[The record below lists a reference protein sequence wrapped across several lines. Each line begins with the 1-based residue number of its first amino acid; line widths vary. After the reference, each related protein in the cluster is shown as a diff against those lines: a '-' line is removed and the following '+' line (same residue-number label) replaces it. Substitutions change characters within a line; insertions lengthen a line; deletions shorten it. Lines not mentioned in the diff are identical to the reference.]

1 MARDRLAA
9 RKTAGAGGG
18 GGGYQEPGLN
28 APSIPAQSEY
38 QQQAAPSQNQYSQQ
52 SYTPVPGMGPGGAT
66 GGQQSAYSQPQ
77 QPVQQSY
84 AQQPV
89 QQSYAQQGYEQQA
102 APHQYGQQDRYD
114 AGGVAG
120 ANGNG
125 VAAGGDFWTELA
137 NLVQSLNEM
146 QDSISQVR
154 QAHIASLS
162 RLDTTPNSAA
172 SRETDELIASTRALT
187 ASNKNAIQK
196 LNKLA
201 KDKAQ
206 KQQVQAAKSRF
217 MSLLQE
223 YQTVE
228 KEFRKKVKERG
239 ERQYKIVKPDA
250 TPEEVKQVL
259 ESENPQIFSQALL
272 SSNRYGD
279 ARGALREIQERNQ
292 DIKKIEKTLTEL
304 AQMFNE
310 MSMLVEQ
317 QDETIATIE
326 TQAGQVNNDMEQGL
340 KYTEQ
345 AVVKARK
352 ARRKKWICF
361 WLTIAIIIIA
371 AAIVVGIICGQGK
384 CK

>member
-9 RKTAGAGGG
+9 RKAAGA
-18 GGGYQEPGLN
+18 GGYQEPGLN
-28 APSIPAQSEY
+28 APSVPAQTDY
-38 QQQAAPSQNQYSQQ
+38 QPPAAAQSQYSQQ

-66 GGQQSAYSQPQ
+66 GAQAPYPQ
-77 QPVQQSY
+77 QP
-84 AQQPV
+84 AQQG
-89 QQSYAQQGYEQQA
+89 YAQQGYEQA
-102 APHQYGQQDRYD
+102 APYQYGQQDRYD
-114 AGGVAG
+114 AGGVPGGNG
-120 ANGNG
+120 ANANG
-125 VAAGGDFWTELA
+125 VAAGGDFWSELS
-137 NLVQSLNEM
+137 NLNSSLNEM
-146 QDSISQVR
+146 QDAIQQVR

-172 SRETDELIASTRALT
+172 ARETDELIASTRSLT

-239 ERQYKIVKPDA
+239 ERQYKIASFVGYTVKPDA

-326 TQAGQVNNDMEQGL
+326 TQAGQVNQDMEQGPL
-340 KYTEQ
+340 FFMRSQSKVHGTS
-345 AVVKARK
+345 
-352 ARRKKWICF
+352 RRK
-361 WLTIAIIIIA
+361 
-371 AAIVVGIICGQGK
+371 GQKGK
-384 CK
+384 EKEVDLLLVD

>member
-9 RKTAGAGGG
+9 RKAAGAGSG

-28 APSIPAQSEY
+28 APSIPSQSEY
-38 QQQAAPSQNQYSQQ
+38 QQQASPSQNQYSQQ

-66 GGQQSAYSQPQ
+66 GAQQYSQQQ

-84 AQQPV
+84 AQQPA
-89 QQSYAQQGYEQQA
+89 QQGYAQQGYEQQV

-114 AGGVAG
+114 AGGVPGGNG
-120 ANGNG
+120 AAGNG
-125 VAAGGDFWTELA
+125 VAAGGDFWSELA
-137 NLVQSLNEM
+137 NLVASLNEM

-172 SRETDELIASTRALT
+172 ARETDELIASTRSLT

-326 TQAGQVNNDMEQGL
+326 TQAGQVNNDMEQG
-340 KYTEQ
+340 
-345 AVVKARK
+345 
-352 ARRKKWICF
+352 
-361 WLTIAIIIIA
+361 
-371 AAIVVGIICGQGK
+371 
-384 CK
+384 

>member
-9 RKTAGAGGG
+9 RKAAGAA
-18 GGGYQEPGLN
+18 GGYQEPALN
-28 APSIPAQSEY
+28 APSVPAQSAY
-38 QQQAAPSQNQYSQQ
+38 QQPQPPIAAQNQYAQQ
-52 SYTPVPGMGPGGAT
+52 SYTPVPGMGPGGPA
-66 GGQQSAYSQPQ
+66 
-77 QPVQQSY
+77 Y

-89 QQSYAQQGYEQQA
+89 QQEAYGQPA
-102 APHQYGQQDRYD
+102 AMQYGQQDRYD
-114 AGGVAG
+114 AGGVQ
-120 ANGNG
+120 NGNG
-125 VAAGGDFWTELA
+125 AVTGDFWSELS
-137 NLVQSLNEM
+137 NLNGSLNEM
-146 QDSISQVR
+146 QDAIQQVR

-172 SRETDELIASTRALT
+172 ARETDELVASTRALT
-187 ASNKNAIQK
+187 AANKNAIQK

-206 KQQVQAAKSRF
+206 KQQVQAGKSRF
-217 MSLLQE
+217 MGLLQE

-272 SSNRYGD
+272 NSNRYGD

-326 TQAGQVNNDMEQGL
+326 TQAGQVNQDMEQGL

-345 AVVKARK
+345 AVIKARK

-361 WLTIAIIIIA
+361 WITIAIIIIA